1 MRKMETQIDHNAY
14 SALVSD
20 SEESESGELS
30 ALLANPDLDIQNALS
45 IRELQ
50 ESSETGGEERSRIEQ
65 PQPLVV
71 DYEAEEEKADFNEE
85 GSPPTNQSPLEASGE
100 QGFKQVEPIATV
112 PPAKLFDEPASQVS
126 KNDQRSVQSRDQV
139 RTGLASRCKTT

>member
-1 MRKMETQIDHNAY
+1 MEMQIDHNAY

-71 DYEAEEEKADFNEE
+71 DTAAP
-85 GSPPTNQSPLEASGE
+85 GTSSASGVGGE
-100 QGFKQVEPIATV
+100 RDA
-112 PPAKLFDEPASQVS
+112 PPPRAECGVGQDIEREA
-126 KNDQRSVQSRDQV
+126 RRARGTCA
-139 RTGLASRCKTT
+139 RTGHTAEAVPAGPATSSDRQAAGRRGGCASTVT